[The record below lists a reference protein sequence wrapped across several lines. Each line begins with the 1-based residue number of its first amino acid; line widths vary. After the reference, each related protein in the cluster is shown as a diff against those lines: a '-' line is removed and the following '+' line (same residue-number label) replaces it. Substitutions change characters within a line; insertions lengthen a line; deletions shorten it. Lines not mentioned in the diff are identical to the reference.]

1 MAGFAGDPGSGC
13 SCKRLGSKALSV
25 GKLPTFSRLPRPW
38 IRAGGAWKV
47 RSCSGCRVGPLRRTP
62 PSGSLQDFP
71 RRARATGLPSQLSVL
86 ALGCWLCQHF
96 PRASASA
103 SGQVAGS
110 SLISEPPV
118 AAPGPE
124 HRERAWG
131 SGPTSPSTWGSRECW
146 KRGFLLF

>member
-25 GKLPTFSRLPRPW
+25 EKLPTFSRLPRPW
-38 IRAGGAWKV
+38 IGAGGAWKV
-47 RSCSGCRVGPLRRTP
+47 RSCSGCRAGPLRRTLL
-62 PSGSLQDFP
+62 SGSLQDFP
-71 RRARATGLPSQLSVL
+71 RRARATGLPSQLSYLLWV
-86 ALGCWLCQHF
+86 AGF
-96 PRASASA
+96 ASIPPASASA

-124 HRERAWG
+124 HGERAWG
-131 SGPTSPSTWGSRECW
+131 SGPTPPSAWGPSECW
-146 KRGFLLF
+146 KRGFLVF